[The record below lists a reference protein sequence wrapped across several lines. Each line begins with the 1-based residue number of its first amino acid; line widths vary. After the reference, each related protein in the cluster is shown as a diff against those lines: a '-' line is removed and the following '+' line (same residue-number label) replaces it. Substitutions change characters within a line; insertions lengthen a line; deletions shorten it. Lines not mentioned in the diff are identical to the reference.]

1 MSYNSDVIV
10 NKQISQQIRREWLN
24 IMKKN
29 IGFIGCGKMASAII
43 SGILDSDKKDL
54 YNINGSEVNEEL
66 AKSAAERLNITVLSD
81 NKELVK
87 SSDII
92 FIATKPNA
100 VADILENIKNELTT
114 NKLVV
119 SIAAGVC
126 TEKIEKIITKNRVIR
141 IMPNTPALVKLGM
154 FGVCK
159 GTKASDEDLN
169 LIENLLSTIGKCITV
184 EESQMD
190 IVTAISGSGPAFF
203 YQVIEDMARAGEKLG
218 LDYEKSLILAA
229 QTALGSS
236 KMVFNRGETSV
247 QTLIDNV
254 ATKGGCTFVGI
265 TEMKEQHSDKLFYD
279 VIDKTAQKANAL
291 GK

>member
-1 MSYNSDVIV
+1 MSYNIDVIV
-10 NKQISQQIRREWLN
+10 KKIISQQTRREWLN

-43 SGILDSDKKDL
+43 SGILTSEKDEH
-54 YNINGSEVNEEL
+54 YNVTGSEINDEV
-66 AKSAAERLNITVLSD
+66 AKSASDRLGIKVLTD

-87 SSDII
+87 NSDIV
-92 FIATKPNA
+92 FIATKPNCVVDVLNA
-100 VADILENIKNELTT
+100 IKSELSTD
-114 NKLVV
+114 KLLV
-119 SIAAGVC
+119 SIAAGVS
-126 TEKIEKIITKNRVIR
+126 TGKIEKIADNSRVIR

-159 GTKASDEDLN
+159 GSKATDEDLN
-169 LIENLLSTIGKCITV
+169 LIESLLTALGKCISV

-218 LDYEKSLILAA
+218 LDYEKSLTLAT
-229 QTALGSS
+229 QTALGSAQ
-236 KMVFNRGETSV
+236 MIFNRGETTV

-265 TEMKEQHSDKLFYD
+265 CEMKEGHSDKLFYD
-279 VIDKTAQKANAL
+279 VIDKTTQKANAL

>member
-1 MSYNSDVIV
+1 MSYNIDVIV
-10 NKQISQQIRREWLN
+10 KKIISQQTRREWLN

-43 SGILDSDKKDL
+43 SGILTSEKDEH
-54 YNINGSEVNEEL
+54 YNVTGSEINDEV
-66 AKSAAERLNITVLSD
+66 AKSASDRLGIKVLTD

-87 SSDII
+87 NSDIV
-92 FIATKPNA
+92 FIATKPNCVVDVLNA
-100 VADILENIKNELTT
+100 IKSELSTD
-114 NKLVV
+114 KLLV
-119 SIAAGVC
+119 SIAAGIS
-126 TEKIEKIITKNRVIR
+126 TGKIEKIADNSRVIR

-159 GTKASDEDLN
+159 GSKATDEDLN
-169 LIENLLSTIGKCITV
+169 LIESLLTALGKCISV

-218 LDYEKSLILAA
+218 LDYEKSLTLAT
-229 QTALGSS
+229 QTALGSAQ
-236 KMVFNRGETSV
+236 MIFNRGETTV

-265 TEMKEQHSDKLFYD
+265 CEMKEGHSDKLFYD
-279 VIDKTAQKANAL
+279 VIDKTTQKANAL

>member
-1 MSYNSDVIV
+1 MSYNIDVIV
-10 NKQISQQIRREWLN
+10 KKIISQQTRREWLN

-43 SGILDSDKKDL
+43 SGILTSEKDEH
-54 YNINGSEVNEEL
+54 YNVTGSEINDEV
-66 AKSAAERLNITVLSD
+66 AKSASDRLGIKVLTD

-87 SSDII
+87 NSDIV
-92 FIATKPNA
+92 FIATKPNCVVDVLNA
-100 VADILENIKNELTT
+100 IKSELSTD
-114 NKLVV
+114 KLLV
-119 SIAAGVC
+119 SIAAGVS
-126 TEKIEKIITKNRVIR
+126 TEKIEKNADNSRVIR

-159 GTKASDEDLN
+159 GSKATDEDLN
-169 LIENLLSTIGKCITV
+169 LIESLLTALGKCISV

-218 LDYEKSLILAA
+218 LDYEKSLTLAT
-229 QTALGSS
+229 QTALGSAQ
-236 KMVFNRGETSV
+236 MIFNRGEKTV

-265 TEMKEQHSDKLFYD
+265 CEMKEGHSDKLFYD
-279 VIDKTAQKANAL
+279 VIDKTTQKANAL

>member
-1 MSYNSDVIV
+1 
-10 NKQISQQIRREWLN
+10 
-24 IMKKN
+24 MKKN

-43 SGILDSDKKDL
+43 SGILTSEKDEH
-54 YNINGSEVNEEL
+54 YNVTGSEINDEV
-66 AKSAAERLNITVLSD
+66 AKSASDRLGIKVLTN

-87 SSDII
+87 NSDIV
-92 FIATKPNA
+92 FIATKPNCVVDVLNA
-100 VADILENIKNELTT
+100 IKSELSTD
-114 NKLVV
+114 KLLV
-119 SIAAGVC
+119 SIAAGVS
-126 TEKIEKIITKNRVIR
+126 TEKIEKIADNSRVIR

-159 GTKASDEDLN
+159 GSKATDEDLN
-169 LIENLLSTIGKCITV
+169 LIESLLTALGKCISV

-218 LDYEKSLILAA
+218 LDYEKSLTLAT
-229 QTALGSS
+229 QTALGSAQ
-236 KMVFNRGETSV
+236 MIFNRGETTV

-265 TEMKEQHSDKLFYD
+265 CEMKEGHSDKLFYD
-279 VIDKTAQKANAL
+279 VIDKTTKKANAL